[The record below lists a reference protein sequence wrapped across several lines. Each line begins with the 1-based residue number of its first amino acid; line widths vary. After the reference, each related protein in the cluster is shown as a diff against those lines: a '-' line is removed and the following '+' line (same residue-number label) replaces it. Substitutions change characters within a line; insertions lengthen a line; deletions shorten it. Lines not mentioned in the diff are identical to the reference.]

1 MARCHANY
9 VSAIVSQIELRRGK
23 KSPGRPGTL
32 GILNGEGKWP
42 CGHENEEKETR
53 FLRSGIKR
61 ALVLPHTLPSPLS
74 QMKTHHLKR
83 IIISISIIEIMSIK
97 KYQYNYEN

>member
-32 GILNGEGKWP
+32 GILNGEGKLP

-61 ALVLPHTLPSPLS
+61 ALVLTHTLPSPLAI
-74 QMKTHHLKR
+74 QMRIHLLKK
-83 IIISISIIEIMSIK
+83 ISISISIIEIMSIDK
-97 KYQYNYEN
+97 